1 MLVQLADDIESKRQD
16 KASATIAQK
25 FRKRDRDSNIVQG
38 QHNHSSEFHVSG
50 ADIVGSVNENVNS
63 AVRHGALRSLLNLE
77 ASYSAQALPGELST
91 TPESCNRIFMTDP
104 EASNALQSTDSLGNL
119 TKRERYIFLQG
130 LLLGIT
136 WRDENPRHHQTLL
149 PQTVQN
155 AVPGEQVLGAQL
167 EILNGGG

>member
-77 ASYSAQALPGELST
+77 ASYSAQALP
-91 TPESCNRIFMTDP
+91 
-104 EASNALQSTDSLGNL
+104 DSLGNL